1 MIAYYGRKAT
11 HMNCKIN
18 RTHNKLANV
27 FGPEFDKSPE
37 EIVNIIRKISKLELI
52 GPGYNPIEV
61 EVALYNNDYYIRPGD
76 ARNHFIKEF
85 QKIFSESKNLEK
97 VMDQKMAYIG
107 TTIRLSCLIK
117 KYFDE
122 TYFEEQAKQRTSNVM
137 VSMNKDKLRT
147 YLKKLDR
154 VKLESFLNMVISC
167 RLARGWFITN
177 SSSTD
182 FWGKIHESCRA
193 VGVNVP
199 EALDSVEGQ
208 RFLKNNKNYFFD
220 ALDAKVIANLLC
232 DAIDLNIKMATSAA
246 KKLCN
251 SGCSAMLDYIRR
263 EVNAEMSA

>member
-1 MIAYYGRKAT
+1 MIAYYGRKVT

-18 RTHNKLANV
+18 RTNNKIDHVWGAK
-27 FGPEFDKSPE
+27 FDKSPE
-37 EIVNIIRKISKLELI
+37 EIINIIRKISKQKLI
-52 GPGYNPIEV
+52 GPGYNPVEV
-61 EVALYNNDYYIRPGD
+61 EVALYNNDYYIRPG
-76 ARNHFIKEF
+76 ASRNHFIKEF
-85 QKIFSESKNLEK
+85 QKIFSERKNLEK
-97 VMDQKMAYIG
+97 VMDQNMAYIG
-107 TTIRLSCLIK
+107 TTIQLSCLIK

-122 TYFEEQAKQRTSNVM
+122 TYFEEQAKQRTSNAM

-147 YLKKLDR
+147 YLKRLDR
-154 VKLESFLNMVISC
+154 FKLESFLNMVISC

-177 SSSTD
+177 SNSTD
-182 FWGKIHESCRA
+182 FWEKIHESCRA

-232 DAIDLNIKMATSAA
+232 NAIDLNIKMATSAA

-263 EVNAEMSA
+263 EVNAEISA